1 MKEWISDNNHLL
13 KEWDYEN
20 NGLHPGKVGR
30 GSDKKIWWKC
40 EDNHRWQAPV
50 HSRVIKK
57 SGCPYCSGRLPT
69 EDNNLLDKH
78 PKLCLEWNC
87 KNKKNPD
94 RYTPKSSKKVWWQC
108 SRGHEW
114 ESSISNRV
122 TGNGCPYCS
131 GLKVEEKD
139 SFKSLY
145 SDLFAEVHPSR

>member
-57 SGCPYCSGRLPT
+57 ADALIVQADFLQKIIIC
-69 EDNNLLDKH
+69 
-78 PKLCLEWNC
+78 
-87 KNKKNPD
+87 
-94 RYTPKSSKKVWWQC
+94 
-108 SRGHEW
+108 
-114 ESSISNRV
+114 
-122 TGNGCPYCS
+122 
-131 GLKVEEKD
+131 
-139 SFKSLY
+139 
-145 SDLFAEVHPSR
+145 